1 MNFFIIL
8 GIVAVWLLG
17 LTIFV
22 VLQTRFFNRLTKD
35 AKGKGLKSVL
45 ERILKEQKKSG
56 KDISALEKEL
66 ATYKKEGKLHVQKVG
81 LVRFNPFKEL
91 GGDHS
96 FSLAILDG
104 KDTGVI
110 VTGLHTR
117 ERTRVYAKEV
127 KNGKS
132 QIELSKEEKQALDKA
147 LKS

>member
-1 MNFFIIL
+1 MNFLIIL

-22 VLQTRFFNRLTKD
+22 ILQTRFFNRLTKD
-35 AKGKGLKSVL
+35 EKGKGLKSVL
-45 ERILKEQKKSG
+45 ERILKEQKEST

-66 ATYKKEGKLHVQKVG
+66 AVYKEEGKLHVQKVG